1 MLLPIRVKCSATP
14 VRCNGIGPD
23 CKTFAIGDANRK
35 FRSGRVCLYCRR
47 APHEV
52 QQRYN
57 QILFFFLDFWIFV
70 GLEPLLSE
78 KGDCDSGDGG
88 RLNAT
93 LTDKDV
99 KGTI

>member
-1 MLLPIRVKCSATP
+1 MCCPSGLNVPQPPFVAKGLVRIAKHLQLAMPIVNSARDEC
-14 VRCNGIGPD
+14 VGIVGGHHT
-23 CKTFAIGDANRK
+23 KYSNATIK
-35 FRSGRVCLYCRR
+35 YC
-47 APHEV
+47 
-52 QQRYN
+52 
-57 QILFFFLDFWIFV
+57 FFPDFWIFL

>member
-1 MLLPIRVKCSATP
+1 MFVLPKGTTLSTATLKS
-14 VRCNGIGPD
+14 NI
-23 CKTFAIGDANRK
+23 I
-35 FRSGRVCLYCRR
+35 
-47 APHEV
+47 
-52 QQRYN
+52 
-57 QILFFFLDFWIFV
+57 FLDFWIFV

-78 KGDCDSGDGG
+78 KGDGDSGDGG

>member
-1 MLLPIRVKCSATP
+1 MPIVNSARDECVGIVEGHHTKYSNDTIKCFFLL
-14 VRCNGIGPD
+14 
-23 CKTFAIGDANRK
+23 
-35 FRSGRVCLYCRR
+35 
-47 APHEV
+47 
-52 QQRYN
+52 
-57 QILFFFLDFWIFV
+57 LDFWIFV

-99 KGTI
+99 KGTM

>member
-1 MLLPIRVKCSATP
+1 MPIVNSARDEC
-14 VRCNGIGPD
+14 VGIVEGHLT
-23 CKTFAIGDANRK
+23 KYRNAKIK
-35 FRSGRVCLYCRR
+35 YC
-47 APHEV
+47 
-52 QQRYN
+52 
-57 QILFFFLDFWIFV
+57 FFLDFWIFV

-78 KGDCDSGDGG
+78 KGDSDSGDGG

>member
-1 MLLPIRVKCSATP
+1 MFVLPKGTTLSTATLKS
-14 VRCNGIGPD
+14 NI
-23 CKTFAIGDANRK
+23 I
-35 FRSGRVCLYCRR
+35 
-47 APHEV
+47 
-52 QQRYN
+52 
-57 QILFFFLDFWIFV
+57 FLDFWIFV

-78 KGDCDSGDGG
+78 KGDSDSGDGG

>member
-1 MLLPIRVKCSATP
+1 M
-14 VRCNGIGPD
+14 
-23 CKTFAIGDANRK
+23 
-35 FRSGRVCLYCRR
+35 
-47 APHEV
+47 
-52 QQRYN
+52 
-57 QILFFFLDFWIFV
+57 

-78 KGDCDSGDGG
+78 KGDGDSGDGG

>member
-1 MLLPIRVKCSATP
+1 MFVLPKGTTLSTATLKS
-14 VRCNGIGPD
+14 NI
-23 CKTFAIGDANRK
+23 I
-35 FRSGRVCLYCRR
+35 
-47 APHEV
+47 
-52 QQRYN
+52 
-57 QILFFFLDFWIFV
+57 FLDFWIFV

-78 KGDCDSGDGG
+78 KGDSNSGDGG

>member
-1 MLLPIRVKCSATP
+1 MPIVNSVRDECVCIREGHHTKYSNAT
-14 VRCNGIGPD
+14 I
-23 CKTFAIGDANRK
+23 K
-35 FRSGRVCLYCRR
+35 YC
-47 APHEV
+47 
-52 QQRYN
+52 
-57 QILFFFLDFWIFV
+57 FFLLDFWIFV

>member
-1 MLLPIRVKCSATP
+1 MFVFAKGTIRSTATLKS
-14 VRCNGIGPD
+14 NI
-23 CKTFAIGDANRK
+23 I
-35 FRSGRVCLYCRR
+35 
-47 APHEV
+47 
-52 QQRYN
+52 
-57 QILFFFLDFWIFV
+57 FLDFWIFV

-78 KGDCDSGDGG
+78 KGDGDSGDGG

>member
-1 MLLPIRVKCSATP
+1 MKSQASHYRLDFRNLKVNNFKRLNMIKPIC
-14 VRCNGIGPD
+14 
-23 CKTFAIGDANRK
+23 
-35 FRSGRVCLYCRR
+35 
-47 APHEV
+47 
-52 QQRYN
+52 
-57 QILFFFLDFWIFV
+57 FFLLDFWIFV

-78 KGDCDSGDGG
+78 KGDGDSGDGG

>member
-1 MLLPIRVKCSATP
+1 MFVLSKGTTRSTATLQSNI
-14 VRCNGIGPD
+14 V
-23 CKTFAIGDANRK
+23 
-35 FRSGRVCLYCRR
+35 S
-47 APHEV
+47 
-52 QQRYN
+52 
-57 QILFFFLDFWIFV
+57 LDFWIFV

-78 KGDCDSGDGG
+78 KGNCDSGDVG

>member
-1 MLLPIRVKCSATP
+1 MFVLPKGTTLSTATLKS
-14 VRCNGIGPD
+14 NI
-23 CKTFAIGDANRK
+23 I
-35 FRSGRVCLYCRR
+35 
-47 APHEV
+47 
-52 QQRYN
+52 
-57 QILFFFLDFWIFV
+57 FLDFWIFV

-78 KGDCDSGDGG
+78 KGDSDRGDGG

>member
-1 MLLPIRVKCSATP
+1 M
-14 VRCNGIGPD
+14 
-23 CKTFAIGDANRK
+23 
-35 FRSGRVCLYCRR
+35 CLYCRR

-57 QILFFFLDFWIFV
+57 QILFFFLLDFSIFV
-70 GLEPLLSE
+70 GLESLLSE
-78 KGDCDSGDGG
+78 KGDCDSGDVG